1 MKTIVNFRSFVIIA
15 LITAAAVFTG
25 RLVFSYTAIGVI
37 ILTSIVSGC
46 LITGIILRKKN
57 IAAYKQVTFFTAAVT
72 SVIAVAGFLIVATNW
87 IPKGLEDGNHD
98 IKASIEK
105 NYVVDGKNYVVI
117 KNLNIDGS
125 NVCGKMLVRVN
136 NDKVNFYNTPI
147 GYKVSFSGYVKVK
160 NVLGE
165 NSEYNFS
172 SFSSNI
178 RYITTVEAG
187 DISVKYGNADLMD
200 IIYRFVCGQLVDNL
214 GAENG
219 YVAYGMLSG
228 DRYAIS
234 ESIADTF
241 SIAGVAHILAVSGL
255 HIGFLTSLLFF
266 LLKTLKVRKIPSFAI
281 TALVL
286 FLYAIFAGFSPSVL
300 RACFMCLV
308 ASAAILVGE
317 EKDLLN
323 SLGFAVTAILIV
335 APQMLFTAGMI
346 MSTCAV
352 FGLAV
357 FAKPISLFLHEKL
370 KLPKFISESLSASFG
385 AQLGVMPVTIYYFGT
400 IQTYSV
406 VTNVLLMP
414 IISTAFI
421 AVFISVILSIL
432 PFMGF
437 TIKVSGFFVNI
448 LVKVSAAM
456 ASLKY
461 ASITAKAGEYIFLV
475 YPIYFVC
482 GGYVNVKYKRLVY
495 FISWICMAIL
505 MILCVII

>member
-1 MKTIVNFRSFVIIA
+1 
-15 LITAAAVFTG
+15 
-25 RLVFSYTAIGVI
+25 
-37 ILTSIVSGC
+37 
-46 LITGIILRKKN
+46 
-57 IAAYKQVTFFTAAVT
+57 
-72 SVIAVAGFLIVATNW
+72 
-87 IPKGLEDGNHD
+87 
-98 IKASIEK
+98 
-105 NYVVDGKNYVVI
+105 
-117 KNLNIDGS
+117 
-125 NVCGKMLVRVN
+125 
-136 NDKVNFYNTPI
+136 
-147 GYKVSFSGYVKVK
+147 
-160 NVLGE
+160 
-165 NSEYNFS
+165 
-172 SFSSNI
+172 
-178 RYITTVEAG
+178 
-187 DISVKYGNADLMD
+187 
-200 IIYRFVCGQLVDNL
+200 
-214 GAENG
+214 
-219 YVAYGMLSG
+219 
-228 DRYAIS
+228 
-234 ESIADTF
+234 
-241 SIAGVAHILAVSGL
+241 
-255 HIGFLTSLLFF
+255 
-266 LLKTLKVRKIPSFAI
+266 
-281 TALVL
+281 
-286 FLYAIFAGFSPSVL
+286 
-300 RACFMCLV
+300 MCLV

-370 KLPKFISESLSASFG
+370 ILPKFISESLSASVG

>member
-1 MKTIVNFRSFVIIA
+1 
-15 LITAAAVFTG
+15 
-25 RLVFSYTAIGVI
+25 
-37 ILTSIVSGC
+37 
-46 LITGIILRKKN
+46 
-57 IAAYKQVTFFTAAVT
+57 
-72 SVIAVAGFLIVATNW
+72 
-87 IPKGLEDGNHD
+87 
-98 IKASIEK
+98 
-105 NYVVDGKNYVVI
+105 
-117 KNLNIDGS
+117 
-125 NVCGKMLVRVN
+125 
-136 NDKVNFYNTPI
+136 
-147 GYKVSFSGYVKVK
+147 
-160 NVLGE
+160 
-165 NSEYNFS
+165 
-172 SFSSNI
+172 
-178 RYITTVEAG
+178 
-187 DISVKYGNADLMD
+187 
-200 IIYRFVCGQLVDNL
+200 
-214 GAENG
+214 
-219 YVAYGMLSG
+219 
-228 DRYAIS
+228 
-234 ESIADTF
+234 
-241 SIAGVAHILAVSGL
+241 
-255 HIGFLTSLLFF
+255 
-266 LLKTLKVRKIPSFAI
+266 
-281 TALVL
+281 
-286 FLYAIFAGFSPSVL
+286 
-300 RACFMCLV
+300 
-308 ASAAILVGE
+308 
-317 EKDLLN
+317 
-323 SLGFAVTAILIV
+323 
-335 APQMLFTAGMI
+335 MI